1 LFLKQWSIYQVGRNS
16 IEIHPY
22 PSRRIY
28 NLTQEELSEIES
40 RDRLSGGK
48 IYPFHF
54 IPKINE
60 RNLRWLPIKTIEHR
74 PFHATPQS
82 HPFIELSLDNSK
94 DPHPPRKS
102 TGLIRPPIHKLHQE
116 LYKNTTTREGQTI

>member
-1 LFLKQWSIYQVGRNS
+1 MFLKQWSIYQVGRNS
-16 IEIHPY
+16 IEIHSY
-22 PSRRIY
+22 PSRRIH

-40 RDRLSGGK
+40 RDRLPGGK

-60 RNLRWLPIKTIEHR
+60 RNLRWLPIKTTKHR

-82 HPFIELSLDNSK
+82 HSFIELSLDNSK

-102 TGLIRPPIHKLHQE
+102 TSLIRPPIHKLHQE
-116 LYKNTTTREGQTI
+116 LYKNTTTREGQII

>member
-1 LFLKQWSIYQVGRNS
+1 MFLKQWSIYQVGRNS
-16 IEIHPY
+16 IEIHSY
-22 PSRRIY
+22 PSRRIH
-28 NLTQEELSEIES
+28 NLTREELSEIES

-74 PFHATPQS
+74 PFYATPQS
-82 HPFIELSLDNSK
+82 HPVIELPRNNSK

-102 TGLIRPPIHKLHQE
+102 TGLIRHLIHWLHQE
-116 LYKNTTTREGQTI
+116 LYKNTITREGQII